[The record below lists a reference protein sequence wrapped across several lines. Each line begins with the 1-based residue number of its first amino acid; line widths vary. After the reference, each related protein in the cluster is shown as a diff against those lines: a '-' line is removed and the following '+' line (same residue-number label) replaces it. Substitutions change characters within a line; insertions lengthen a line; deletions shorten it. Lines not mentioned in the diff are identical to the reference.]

1 MSRVAGADRNE
12 FNLPKTGSCRSMS
25 VKYTSDK
32 VVWQK
37 YSCFFGECVFSFIFL
52 ITLLSCLPRLE
63 CFRLVRIVYSLEIGR
78 PVFPTS
84 GF

>member
-1 MSRVAGADRNE
+1 
-12 FNLPKTGSCRSMS
+12 MS

-37 YSCFFGECVFSFIFL
+37 YYCFFGECVFSFIFL

-63 CFRLVRIVYSLEIGR
+63 CFRLVSIVYSLEIGR

-84 GF
+84 GL